1 MIHIQ
6 GFDWDDRNREHIG
19 RHDVEPEEAEE
30 IFLGR
35 RLIFRSR
42 EGRYIA
48 FGRSATGRYLIVAF
62 ALSEGVARIIC
73 RAMTTGEKKAVSEG
87 IIWQRGIRAT
97 DGR

>member
-62 ALSEGVARIIC
+62 ALSEGVARIITA
-73 RAMTTGEKKAVSEG
+73 RAMTTGEKKRYR
-87 IIWQRGIRAT
+87 RG
-97 DGR
+97 